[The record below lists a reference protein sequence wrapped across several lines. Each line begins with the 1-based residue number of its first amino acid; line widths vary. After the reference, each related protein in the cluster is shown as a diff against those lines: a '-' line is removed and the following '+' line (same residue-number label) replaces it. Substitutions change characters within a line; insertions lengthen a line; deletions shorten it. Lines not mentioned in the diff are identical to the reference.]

1 MRPGEDA
8 RQAASRIWGE
18 LSTMSDWGGRLNIW
32 LVWTTRVTQSGE
44 LLIFVRR
51 KGSFLNSLV
60 GTLWKNGTPVVPI
73 SLDTELDVP
82 EMADGIKAFFRDS
95 EVSNPYSFENPDI
108 DADEEFAEQEA
119 RDVQRQAEKA
129 AAAGSVGI
137 TS

>member
-1 MRPGEDA
+1 
-8 RQAASRIWGE
+8 
-18 LSTMSDWGGRLNIW
+18 MSDWGGRLNIW

-51 KGSFLNSLV
+51 KGSFLNSLA
-60 GTLWKNGTPVVPI
+60 GTLWKNGTPVVPV

-108 DADEEFAEQEA
+108 DADEEFAEQAA
-119 RDVQRQAEKA
+119 RDAQRQAEKA

-137 TS
+137 TF